1 MFEPLRFY
9 CILNDNDISPCYVS
23 CFLCYYLTERE
34 KLMGT
39 VAELQSQMGETSSET
54 EEMKERL
61 IKQENQLQQLD
72 SIYEE
77 NKLLQQ
83 KCIELDDSR
92 ISKF

>member
-1 MFEPLRFY
+1 
-9 CILNDNDISPCYVS
+9 
-23 CFLCYYLTERE
+23 
-34 KLMGT
+34 MGT

-83 KCIELDDSR
+83 KYIELDDSR